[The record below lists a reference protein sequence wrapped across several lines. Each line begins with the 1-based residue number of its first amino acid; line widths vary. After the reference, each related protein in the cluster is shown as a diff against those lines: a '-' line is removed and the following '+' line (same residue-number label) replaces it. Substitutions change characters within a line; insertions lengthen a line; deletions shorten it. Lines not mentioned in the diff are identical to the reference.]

1 MTKTYR
7 GPLAILA
14 ALVLFALT
22 TTTALVTH
30 EIHGASFA
38 ALAPPDAPAA
48 VHEVVPAPE
57 PCDHASHE
65 APGTIG

>member
-22 TTTALVTH
+22 TTTAVVTH
-30 EIHGASFA
+30 ELHGTSLA
-38 ALAPPDAPAA
+38 ALSRSAAPAA

-57 PCDHASHE
+57 PCDHASPE
-65 APGTIG
+65 APETIG